1 MRSTDRRNLTVT
13 AVAAGLLISVLA
25 AGSAAG
31 KKKAEEVT
39 KVTHDGLHL
48 VPGTE
53 VAAAWVKPDADF
65 SSYKRIMLVDA
76 YVAFRKNWEM
86 EQRRSS
92 VHRVTTRDIERMK
105 TEMAELFREVFVEEL
120 SGEDGYPVVDT
131 AETDVL
137 LLRPA
142 IIDLDVTA
150 PDVRSTARS
159 YNFAASA
166 GAATLF
172 LELYDAVSGEIL
184 ARVIDRQVAGETA
197 FVQWTNKMT
206 NRAAA
211 RDVLAEWA
219 GLLRKRLDEFHA
231 ERGE

>member
-1 MRSTDRRNLTVT
+1 MRATDRNRIAGIA
-13 AVAAGLLISVLA
+13 AVLIAVLA
-25 AGSAAG
+25 AGSAVAA
-31 KKKAEEVT
+31 KKPKQPPE
-39 KVTHDGLHL
+39 VTHDGLHL

-53 VAAAWVKPDADF
+53 VAAAWVKPEADF
-65 SSYKRIMLVDA
+65 SGYQRIMLLDA
-76 YVAFRKNWEM
+76 YVAFKMNWE
-86 EQRRSS
+86 RDHRSSS
-92 VHRVTTRDIERMK
+92 VHRVTNRDIERMK

-150 PDVRSTARS
+150 PDVRQTGRS

-172 LELYDAVSGEIL
+172 LELYDSVSGEIL
-184 ARVIDRQVAGETA
+184 ARALDRQVAGETA
-197 FVQWTNKMT
+197 FVTWTNKMT

-211 RDVLAEWA
+211 RDVLADWA
-219 GLLRKRLDEFHA
+219 GLLRKRLDEIH
-231 ERGE
+231 GEETD

>member
-1 MRSTDRRNLTVT
+1 MRLTDRRNLTVT

-65 SSYKRIMLVDA
+65 SGYKRIMLIDA
-76 YVAFRKNWEM
+76 YVAFRKNWERD
-86 EQRRSS
+86 QRRSS
-92 VHRVTTRDIERMK
+92 VHRVTSRDIERMK

-120 SGEDGYPVVDT
+120 SGEDGYPVVET

-150 PDVRSTARS
+150 PEVRSTARS

-184 ARVIDRQVAGETA
+184 ARAIDRQVAGETA

-219 GLLRKRLDEFHA
+219 GLLRTRLDEIHA
-231 ERGE
+231 ERRE

>member
-31 KKKAEEVT
+31 KKKAEEVA

-65 SSYKRIMLVDA
+65 SGYERIMLLDA

-184 ARVIDRQVAGETA
+184 ARAIDRQVAGETA
-197 FVQWTNKMT
+197 FVQWTDKMT

-211 RDVLAEWA
+211 RDVLAKWA
-219 GLLRKRLDEFHA
+219 GLLRKRLDEIHA
-231 ERGE
+231 KPGE